1 MQSACP
7 LPLPVSSCLLTD
19 MELSEN
25 EKRRAVNLIWNTAGN
40 YTFEPDFK
48 VFDDQ
53 GRAELYWNSIIGA
66 VYRHYDWDK
75 LQEFFHTFRGLVDQ
89 MLFENL
95 TWLGLE
101 NAAFSKEA
109 PFRPVLPFLRESYA
123 RRAVAFSRAAEND
136 RLVDVL
142 EEAHF
147 CRVLGKGPDLKA
159 HDRLILD
166 TLEYGPELDTDALI
180 SAMTELYT
188 KELGYVPAD
197 EVATADAK
205 EENSKHWNLP
215 FLRFGRRNKGIHVDL
230 PAVRGFAFGFGEHAD
245 EYGGEIVQ
253 DQSHIVVRFA
263 RYTAQNDEGLRDYIT
278 NYFGTPLYGLRD
290 VQKLEKQFC
299 VGNHRFCH
307 LHFTRGA
314 YDDKMLANGYAGAQK
329 RAALKQADKNRAYYQ
344 ENLAKN
350 RHAIEHLTNRMRNS
364 LLTQL
369 ESTTVKSSSG
379 RLNGGRVWR
388 GVYLDDDKL
397 FDRELRGDAGNLS
410 VDILLDASTSQL
422 HRQET
427 VATQGYIIAESLT
440 RCNLPV
446 RVYSFCSMSGYTI
459 VNLFRDYKET
469 KKNENIFNYFATG
482 CNRDGLAIRIAA
494 GQLEKTN
501 CEHKLLIILSDAKP
515 NDVLKV
521 ETSKNCYRDYNETIG
536 IDDTATEVHQARMN
550 GISVICV
557 LTGDDKDIPSARR
570 IYGQNFTRIHS
581 LEMFADTV
589 GSLIQNQ
596 IKNL

>member
-1 MQSACP
+1 
-7 LPLPVSSCLLTD
+7 

-40 YTFEPDFK
+40 YAFEPDFK

-66 VYRHYDWDK
+66 VYRHYDWAK
-75 LQEFFHTFRGLVDQ
+75 LQAFFRTFRGLTDQ

-95 TWLGLE
+95 MWIGLE
-101 NAAFSKEA
+101 HAAYGKEA
-109 PFRPVLPFLRESYA
+109 PNRPVLPFLRESYA
-123 RRAVAFSRAAEND
+123 RRVVATSRGAEND

-147 CRVLGKGPDLKA
+147 RRALGENPELKP
-159 HDRLILD
+159 HDRLVLD
-166 TLEYGPELDTDALI
+166 GLESGAELDTDALI
-180 SAMTELYT
+180 ARMTELFT
-188 KELGYVPAD
+188 KELGYVPA
-197 EVATADAK
+197 
-205 EENSKHWNLP
+205 EEAAAAAEEQSKHWNVG
-215 FLRFGRRNKGIHVDL
+215 FLRIGRKSKGVHVDL
-230 PAVRGFAFGFGEHAD
+230 PAVRGFAFGVGEHAD
-245 EYGGEIVQ
+245 EYGGTQAQ
-253 DQSHIVVRFA
+253 DQSHLSVRFA
-263 RYTAQNDEGLRDYIT
+263 RYTAQTDEGLRSYIT
-278 NYFGTPLYGLRD
+278 NYFGAPLYDARE

-299 VGNHRFCH
+299 VGNHRACH

-329 RAALKQADKNRAYYQ
+329 RAALKQVEKNKAYYQ
-344 ENLAKN
+344 ANLAKN
-350 RHAIEHLTNRMRNS
+350 RHSIDRLTNRMRNS

-369 ESTTVKSSSG
+369 ESITVKSSAG
-379 RLNGGRVWR
+379 RLSGNRVWR
-388 GVYLDDDKL
+388 GIYLDDDKI
-397 FDRELRGDAGNLS
+397 FDRELRGDSGNLS

-427 VATQGYIIAESLT
+427 LATQGYIIAESLT
-440 RCNLPV
+440 RCGLPV

-469 KKNENIFNYFATG
+469 KKNENIFNFFATG

-494 GQLEKTN
+494 GQLQKTD
-501 CEHKLLIILSDAKP
+501 CEHKLLIVLSDAKP

-521 ETSKNCYRDYNETIG
+521 ETSKNFYRDYCDTVG
-536 IDDTATEVHQARMN
+536 IDDTAAEVHQAKMN

-557 LTGDDKDIPSARR
+557 FTGNDEDLPAARR
-570 IYGQNFTRIHS
+570 IYGRDFTRIHS

-589 GSLIQNQ
+589 GALIQTQ